1 MIAPHDLVFFALAAL
16 ILALIPGSN
25 TADLMSRTRRL
36 GRRAGG
42 AVLAVRLAMGS
53 RQ

>member
-16 ILALIPGSN
+16 ILALFPGSN
-25 TADLMSRTRRL
+25 MADLMARTRRQS
-36 GRRAGG
+36 RRAGG
-42 AVLAVRLAMGS
+42 AVLAVRLAMAS